1 MWDYKLLQNEL
12 MQREIK
18 FDCGLS
24 NQEIMEIE
32 KIYEIRFPFEYSE
45 FLKVGIPVSAGFYN
59 WRDLTQKNVN
69 YIKERMNIPFMDI
82 LDCYDEID
90 EWPSSWGIKPET
102 SQDLKEKI
110 KSLLQEAPRLIP
122 IYKHRYIAMVE
133 KSSPIFSV
141 MGLDIV
147 YYGENLFQYFE
158 IEFGI
163 KKYSEIEFND
173 IEYIKFWSDTINW

>member
-1 MWDYKLLQNEL
+1 M
-12 MQREIK
+12 
-18 FDCGLS
+18 
-24 NQEIMEIE
+24 
-32 KIYEIRFPFEYSE
+32 
-45 FLKVGIPVSAGFYN
+45 
-59 WRDLTQKNVN
+59 
-69 YIKERMNIPFMDI
+69 KER
-82 LDCYDEID
+82 
-90 EWPSSWGIKPET
+90 
-102 SQDLKEKI
+102 I